1 MRMRENQI
9 FNIDNGQPTIKVEDT
24 DAHKHADMKSSVAG
38 SERTAAL
45 ESYSPTRAEYVDTNN
60 GSLMRSGS
68 PSMVSPIKN
77 VQIDLTSSDRM
88 TDKMV
93 NSLNKSDHLSVLS
106 LGSIQTRNVKAHKAI
121 PVESDGKE
129 NDLNDSLID
138 KNATARSI
146 KHSRSHSVPYITEQL
161 VKKIML
167 LNT

>member
-1 MRMRENQI
+1 MRVRDNQI
-9 FNIDNGQPTIKVEDT
+9 FNIDNEQPTIKVEDT
-24 DAHKHADMKSSVAG
+24 DGHKQAELKSSVTG
-38 SERTAAL
+38 SVRTAAL
-45 ESYSPTRAEYVDTNN
+45 ELFSPTRADYVDTIN
-60 GSLMRSGS
+60 GSLIRSGT

-77 VQIDLTSSDRM
+77 VQIELTSSDRM

-106 LGSIQTRNVKAHKAI
+106 HGSIQTRNMKAQKAI

-129 NDLNDSLID
+129 NDLNDSFID
-138 KNATARSI
+138 KNATASSI
-146 KHSRSHSVPYITEQL
+146 KHSRSLSVPYITDQL